1 MNIFNDDMHS
11 IKPFLLDSIL
21 SWCGIHGYNP
31 ILVSSAHPHRQLPH
45 CLIDVANNLLAFKVG
60 DKSVHNRV
68 ITTEHVTFKTYFQG
82 SVALEDVLL
91 PVECWVSVRIKEAPY
106 VFDLSFT
113 ENLSAP
119 IENRDSIWPM
129 GIPLLKN
136 PLIEAN
142 TSYDK
147 GLNIPSK
154 IISAPTRIRKKAVLS
169 LVWSDGHKVQKDQ

>member
-21 SWCGIHGYNP
+21 SWCGVHGYNA
-31 ILVSSAHPHRQLPH
+31 ILVASAHPHRQLPH
-45 CLIDVANNLLAFKVG
+45 CLNDVSNNLLAFKVG

-68 ITTEHVTFKTYFQG
+68 ITTEHITFKTYFQA
-82 SVALEDVLL
+82 SISLEDVLL
-91 PVECWVSVRIKEAPY
+91 PVDCWVSVRIKEAPY

-119 IENRDSIWPM
+119 IEHRESIWPM

-136 PLIEAN
+136 PLTATNGPYE
-142 TSYDK
+142 K
-147 GLNIPSK
+147 GLNTPSK

-169 LVWSDGHKVQKDQ
+169 LVWSDGQRVQKDS